1 MQINKVSTLNNT
13 NFQAVNMKYFKKAK
27 DACITNGHLN
37 EHLFCLEVDVAYK
50 NILAQDA
57 LDTLKA
63 LLPYAKEHHLR
74 LFKKYKESIEDLK
87 KEFEEEFKKEN

>member
-27 DACITNGHLN
+27 DACITNGVLDGI
-37 EHLFCLEVDVAYK
+37 LFRLENAVSFRS
-50 NILAQDA
+50 ISAQDA

-74 LFKKYKESIEDLK
+74 LIKKYEEDFEYFKNLYSDK
-87 KEFEEEFKKEN
+87 KED

>member
-74 LFKKYKESIEDLK
+74 LFEKYKKSFEYFKNLYSDK
-87 KEFEEEFKKEN
+87 KED

>member
-27 DACITNGHLN
+27 DACITNGDLY
-37 EHLFCLEVDVAYK
+37 EHLFCLEIDVAYK

-74 LFKKYKESIEDLK
+74 LFEKYKKSFEYFKNLYSDK
-87 KEFEEEFKKEN
+87 KED